1 MSKYIDKSVLVEK
14 IKKRINEINLDSI
27 DDWRYRLQREHDI
40 EIMKNILSLI
50 DTIAVKEVD
59 LKKEIKNRKDNL
71 CNLYCYMEDLFNGKE
86 EDVYPIPEN
95 VTNELYDFA
104 RYFFELG
111 LKTQNENKL

>member
-1 MSKYIDKSVLVEK
+1 MPKYIDKFVLVEK

-27 DDWRYRLQREHDI
+27 EDWRYRLQREHDI

-86 EDVYPIPEN
+86 EDVYPIPQN
-95 VTNELYDFA
+95 VTDELFEFA

-111 LKTQNENKL
+111 LKTQKGE

>member
-1 MSKYIDKSVLVEK
+1 MSKYINKYVLVAE
-14 IKKRINEINLDSI
+14 IESKRDKALTTSEWNHGYIAACD
-27 DDWRYRLQREHDI
+27 
-40 EIMKNILSLI
+40 NILSLLN
-50 DTIAVKEVD
+50 TITVKEVD

-86 EDVYPIPEN
+86 EDVYPIPQN
-95 VTNELYDFA
+95 VTNELFEFA